1 MSIKGR
7 HGGTHELLESLE
19 DIVGQLQ
26 RYKIGV
32 DGALEVL
39 GRIHQYYKAPR
50 PYERLKKEEKKYRAS
65 VSDKYYQYEDIEQ
78 TQKGG
83 KNGTN

>member
-1 MSIKGR
+1 MSVKPWQD
-7 HGGTHELLESLE
+7 GTHELLESLE

-26 RYKIGV
+26 MGKLGV

-65 VSDKYYQYEDIEQ
+65 ISDKYYQYENIND
-78 TQKGG
+78 
-83 KNGTN
+83 